1 MKQSGLKACIEVLLV
16 TLMSAAPATAA
27 TWDGEAA
34 TNVPPNRSWAAAANW
49 VGDTVPADG
58 AAIIF
63 DHRTSG
69 VTNLLDVSRTVTS
82 LDLTYTASGSSSHT
96 FDLNA
101 NTLTVTNS
109 LSVGHERTAAA
120 VAGSAVGR
128 LRNGT
133 LQLSNGASIAVA
145 CGSEFRVKSTGALVF
160 DSTAVWRA
168 GSLSDVLI
176 GDSPISNQTENDGN
190 LNLSALVNPDSLI
203 WLNGALEVPGTLNIG
218 KLHVGYD
225 LEDRYSGMGT
235 FSIGTALTQLVVRT
249 ELFVGVASAAVWTLP
264 SSNVSYRLG
273 DEQNGRAD
281 VRLNVAG
288 GNRDA
293 VSPNLL
299 WSPSGGTFYAYLSSL
314 QIGIGSS
321 SDRAGGVWNAT
332 LSLTNTTVTAFDIS
346 GAVTIGGAGAIN
358 GTNGSGRGQGV
369 LRLPAT
375 TARIGGG
382 LVVDKGGSSALRS
395 GLLGL
400 HGTHLTVEGGV
411 TVNSNGVVQCVCLG
425 TSQRGDWFLRS
436 PGDSVQAWQSYL
448 TSGRMTSVNVPQG
461 ATFGVWSQAGY
472 THLGLLPPASTLVII
487 K

>member
-1 MKQSGLKACIEVLLV
+1 MKQSEREACLGMLLV
-16 TLMSAAPATAA
+16 TLMSTATAA

-34 TNVPPNRSWAAAANW
+34 TNVPPNQSWSAAANW
-49 VGDTVPADG
+49 VGDTVPAEG
-58 AAIIF
+58 AALIF

-69 VTNLLDVSRTVTS
+69 VTNVLDVSRTAPS

-101 NTLTVTNS
+101 NTLTVTNN
-109 LSVGHERTAAA
+109 LSVGHERTAAS
-120 VAGSAVGR
+120 VTGTAVGR
-128 LRNGT
+128 MRNGS
-133 LQLSNGASIAVA
+133 LQLSDGASVSVA
-145 CGSEFRVKSTGALVF
+145 CGREFRGKSTGVLAF

-168 GSLSDVLI
+168 GSLSTVLI
-176 GDSPISNQTENDGN
+176 GDSPTADQTENDGN

-225 LEDRYSGMGT
+225 LEDRSSGLGT

-264 SSNVSYRLG
+264 VSNVLYRLG

-293 VSPNLL
+293 VGTNLL

-332 LSLTNTTVTAFDIS
+332 LNLTNTTVTAFDIS

-411 TVNSNGVVQCVCLG
+411 TVNSNGVVQCVCSG
-425 TSQRGDWFLRS
+425 ASQRGDWFLRS
-436 PGDSVQAWQSYL
+436 PGNSVQTWQGYL
-448 TSGRMTSVNVPQG
+448 TSGRLTAVNVPQG
-461 ATFGVWSQAGY
+461 ATFGVWSQTGY
-472 THLGLLPPASTLVII
+472 THLGLLPPASTLIVI